1 MKLTNKLRIA
11 RTMMIATTALALGS
25 CSLLPSQFDDALG
38 RSTKITAD
46 FENIAGMYEGN
57 EIMVLGLAV
66 GKVDKIVPKGTY
78 VEVHMTID
86 SGVKIPKDAIAAIIS
101 PSIVTDRHIE
111 VSPPFTGGETLK
123 SGDHLPKARTRTP
136 VELDTM
142 IKTIDQFAAALK
154 PEPGQE
160 GLGPLSG
167 RVLYPVLNGN
177 GQKIRETLDALS
189 GALKVGVDNKDAIS
203 NIIIKLNELTTM
215 LADNDQ
221 SVRDFSDRVTAMSGL
236 LADQAPGLQATLD
249 QLNQFL
255 NNTSTTFAGHQEELA
270 ASLTGLTTVTNQLRA
285 NSGAMVEIVDVVPL
299 LMQNIDGAI
308 NKEKG
313 FVRLQGLIGTALSG
327 ELISVFCERIQMRAD
342 GCRTGNVQDF
352 GPDYGLTAALLG
364 LTK

>member
-86 SGVKIPKDAIAAIIS
+86 AGVKIPKEAIAAIIS

-111 VSPPFTGGETLK
+111 VSPPFTGGEALK

-189 GALKVGVDNKDAIS
+189 GALKVGVDNKDAIA

-221 SVRDFSDRVTAMSGL
+221 SVRDFSDRMTAMSGL
-236 LADQAPGLQATLD
+236 LAEQAPGLQATLD

-313 FVRLQGLIGTALSG
+313 FVRLQALIGTALSG
-327 ELISVFCERIQMRAD
+327 EIVSVFCERIQMRAD
-342 GCRTGNVQDF
+342 GCRSGNVQDF